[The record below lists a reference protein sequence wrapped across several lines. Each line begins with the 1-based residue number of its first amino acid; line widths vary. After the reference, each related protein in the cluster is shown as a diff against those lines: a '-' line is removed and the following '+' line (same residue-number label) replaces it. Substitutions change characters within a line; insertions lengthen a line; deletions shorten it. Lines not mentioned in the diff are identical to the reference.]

1 MVRRKLVLSFPENI
15 VTSPITYKLVKEFNL
30 EFNILRA
37 EITPDMEGKMLIEL
51 RGDKV
56 LIDDAIKYLT
66 DTGISVQEAA
76 KDIIISKNKCID
88 CGVCTSICITQALTL
103 DDSSNF
109 KLKFNKD
116 KCILCELCLDCC
128 PVSAIKVHI

>member
-1 MVRRKLVLSFPENI
+1 MIKRKLVLSFPENI
-15 VTSPITYKLVKEFNL
+15 VTKPITYKLVKEFNL

-37 EITPDMEGKMLIEL
+37 EITPDMEGKMLLEL
-51 RGDKV
+51 KGDKTQ
-56 LIDDAIKYLT
+56 IDGAVKYLT
-66 DTGISVQEAA
+66 HAGVTVQEAA
-76 KDIIISKNKCID
+76 KDIIIDKNLCVD

-103 DDSSNF
+103 DDKNR

-116 KCILCELCLDCC
+116 KCILCELCLNCC

>member
-1 MVRRKLVLSFPENI
+1 MVKRRLVLSFPENI

-56 LIDDAIKYLT
+56 LIDDAIKYLA
-66 DTGISVQEAA
+66 DTGVSVQEAA
-76 KDIIISKNKCID
+76 KDIVISREKCID
-88 CGVCTSICITQALTL
+88 CGICTSICITQALTL
-103 DDSSNF
+103 DNNNF

-116 KCILCELCLDCC
+116 KCILCGLCLDCC

>member
-1 MVRRKLVLSFPENI
+1 MIKRKLVLSFPENI
-15 VTSPITYKLVKEFNL
+15 VTKPITYKLVKEFNL

-37 EITPDMEGKMLIEL
+37 EITPNMEGKMLIEL
-51 RGDKV
+51 RGDKAQ
-56 LIDDAIKYLT
+56 IDQSIEYLT
-66 DTGISVQEAA
+66 GTGVSVQEAA
-76 KDIIISKNKCID
+76 KDITIDKNQCVD
-88 CGVCTSICITQALTL
+88 CGICTSLCITQALIL
-103 DDSSNF
+103 DDKSF

>member
-1 MVRRKLVLSFPENI
+1 MIKRKLVLSFPEKV
-15 VTSPITYKLVKEFNL
+15 VTKPITYRLVKEFNL

-51 RGDKV
+51 RGDKNQ
-56 LIDDAIKYLT
+56 IDQAIKYLSH
-66 DTGISVQEAA
+66 TGVSVQEAE
-76 KDIIISKNKCID
+76 KDIIIDKNRCVD
-88 CGVCTSICITQALTL
+88 CGVCTSICITQALSL
-103 DDSSNF
+103 DIKSS

>member
-1 MVRRKLVLSFPENI
+1 MMKRKLVLSFPEEI
-15 VTSPITYKLVKEFNL
+15 VTKPITYKLVKEFDL

-37 EITPDMEGKMLIEL
+37 EITPNMEGKMLIEL
-51 RGDKV
+51 RGDKAQ
-56 LIDDAIKYLT
+56 IDQAIEYLT
-66 DTGISVQEAA
+66 DTGVSVQEAA
-76 KDIIISKNKCID
+76 KDIIIDRNQCVD

-103 DDSSNF
+103 DHKSF

-116 KCILCELCLDCC
+116 ECILCELCLDCC

>member
-1 MVRRKLVLSFPENI
+1 MIKRKLVLSFPGNI
-15 VTSPITYKLVKEFNL
+15 VTKPITYKLVKEFNL

-37 EITPDMEGKMLIEL
+37 EITPNMEGKMLIEL
-51 RGDKV
+51 RGDKAQ
-56 LIDDAIKYLT
+56 IDQAIEYLT
-66 DTGISVQEAA
+66 DTGVSVQEAA
-76 KDIIISKNKCID
+76 KDIILDKNQCVD
-88 CGVCTSICITQALTL
+88 CGICTSLCITEALTL
-103 DDSSNF
+103 DHKSF

>member
-1 MVRRKLVLSFPENI
+1 MVKRKLVLSFPENI
-15 VTSPITYKLVKEFNL
+15 VTKPITYKLVKEFNL

-56 LIDDAIKYLT
+56 LIDEAIKYLA

-76 KDIIISKNKCID
+76 KDIIISKDQCID
-88 CGVCTSICITQALTL
+88 CGVCTSICITQALII
-103 DDSSNF
+103 DSKSF

>member
-103 DDSSNF
+103 DSSSF

>member
-51 RGDKV
+51 RGDKA
-56 LIDDAIKYLT
+56 LIDDAVKYLT

-76 KDIIISKNKCID
+76 KDIIISKDRCID

-103 DDSSNF
+103 DSNSH

>member
-88 CGVCTSICITQALTL
+88 CGICTSICITQALTL
-103 DDSSNF
+103 DSSSF

>member
-1 MVRRKLVLSFPENI
+1 MIKRKLVLSFPENI
-15 VTSPITYKLVKEFNL
+15 VTKPITYRLVKEFNL

-37 EITPDMEGKMLIEL
+37 EITPNMEGKMLIEL
-51 RGDKV
+51 KGDKAQ
-56 LIDDAIKYLT
+56 IDGAVKYLSQ
-66 DTGISVQEAA
+66 TGVTVQEAA
-76 KDIIISKNKCID
+76 KDIITDKNQCVD
-88 CGVCTSICITQALTL
+88 CGLCTSICITQALVL
-103 DDSSNF
+103 DDKSH

>member
-51 RGDKV
+51 RGDKA

-66 DTGISVQEAA
+66 DTGVSVQEAA

-88 CGVCTSICITQALTL
+88 CGICTSICITQALTL
-103 DDSSNF
+103 DSNSF